1 MTRDKYITVDELSEY
16 LRVHKITIYRMLKQG
31 KLPAFRIGSDWR
43 FSLET
48 IMGSAPTQ
56 PSTRPASTVRSA
68 RPPRARPRSVTGP
81 ATSRIRPTRS
91 RRSAR
96 WRWTSARAPTW

>member
-16 LRVHKITIYRMLKQG
+16 MRVHKTTIYRMLKQR

-48 IMGSAPTQ
+48 IKQWQLDQVKTE
-56 PSTRPASTVRSA
+56 TRRDLC
-68 RPPRARPRSVTGP
+68 
-81 ATSRIRPTRS
+81 
-91 RRSAR
+91 
-96 WRWTSARAPTW
+96 

>member
-16 LRVHKITIYRMLKQG
+16 LRVHKTTIYRMLKQR

-48 IMGSAPTQ
+48 IKQWQLDQIKTE
-56 PSTRPASTVRSA
+56 
-68 RPPRARPRSVTGP
+68 PRRDLC
-81 ATSRIRPTRS
+81 
-91 RRSAR
+91 
-96 WRWTSARAPTW
+96 

>member
-16 LRVHKITIYRMLKQG
+16 LRVHKTTIYRMLTQR

-48 IMGSAPTQ
+48 IKQWQLDQIKTE
-56 PSTRPASTVRSA
+56 TR
-68 RPPRARPRSVTGP
+68 GDLC
-81 ATSRIRPTRS
+81 
-91 RRSAR
+91 
-96 WRWTSARAPTW
+96 

>member
-16 LRVHKITIYRMLKQG
+16 LRVRKTTIYRMLKQR

-48 IMGSAPTQ
+48 IKQWQLDKIKTE
-56 PSTRPASTVRSA
+56 TRRDLC
-68 RPPRARPRSVTGP
+68 
-81 ATSRIRPTRS
+81 
-91 RRSAR
+91 
-96 WRWTSARAPTW
+96 

>member
-16 LRVHKITIYRMLKQG
+16 LRVHKTTIYRMLKQR

-48 IMGSAPTQ
+48 IKQWQLDQIKSETQ
-56 PSTRPASTVRSA
+56 
-68 RPPRARPRSVTGP
+68 GDLC
-81 ATSRIRPTRS
+81 
-91 RRSAR
+91 
-96 WRWTSARAPTW
+96 